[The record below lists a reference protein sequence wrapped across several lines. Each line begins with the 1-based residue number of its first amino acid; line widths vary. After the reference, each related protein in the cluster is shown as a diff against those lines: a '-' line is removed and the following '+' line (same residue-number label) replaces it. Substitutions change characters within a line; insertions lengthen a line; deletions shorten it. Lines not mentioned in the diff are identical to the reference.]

1 MLNGLGDKHAS
12 YSVVLIKDEFQSTN
26 NEANGIEVN
35 GTKLFGDSLIQES
48 ICTFSRFSAMLRFI
62 DDF

>member
-26 NEANGIEVN
+26 NEANGSKRNEVIW
-35 GTKLFGDSLIQES
+35 DSLIQES
-48 ICTFSRFSAMLRFI
+48 IYTFSRFSAMLRFI